1 MFKYETTYGEG
12 IRRSLAAPV
21 WRSLSGVK
29 SQIFSVLFR
38 IFWEKVFYV
47 NVICTRYGSVFC
59 RRTQKRVEKRPSGQW
74 VSAAGEV
81 LAPPPPHFEGA
92 RELKSGQSTQDRKM
106 KKTLY
111 CYSHQQPSAL
121 RNPADR
127 SELNK
132 IISY

>member
-1 MFKYETTYGEG
+1 MKQLTGREFDDRWLLQFGEVSRG
-12 IRRSLAAPV
+12 LNLRFF
-21 WRSLSGVK
+21 
-29 SQIFSVLFR
+29 QFFED
-38 IFWEKVFYV
+38 FWNKKIFYV

-121 RNPADR
+121 RNPGDR

>member
-1 MFKYETTYGEG
+1 MKQLTGREFDDRWLLQFGKVSQGLNL
-12 IRRSLAAPV
+12 RFFQFF
-21 WRSLSGVK
+21 SGFFGK
-29 SQIFSVLFR
+29 
-38 IFWEKVFYV
+38 KVFYV

-121 RNPADR
+121 RNPGDR

>member
-1 MFKYETTYGEG
+1 MKQLTGREFDDRWLLQFGE
-12 IRRSLAAPV
+12 V
-21 WRSLSGVK
+21 
-29 SQIFSVLFR
+29 SQGLNLRFFQFFEDFLIK
-38 IFWEKVFYV
+38 KVFYV
-47 NVICTRYGSVFC
+47 NLICTRYGSVFC

-74 VSAAGEV
+74 VSATGQV

-121 RNPADR
+121 RNPDDR